1 MNVLFVNATRTW
13 GGVKTWM
20 VELASF
26 LGRRGHGVTVACR
39 PGNLLQA
46 ACVDRGLACDVLRF
60 GSDYSPVTIA
70 RFVRLMR
77 RRRADVIVTNVSKDI
92 RTAGVAARLCG
103 VAHVN
108 RLGGFSD
115 IDDRVRTRLVY
126 NALVDRVIVPSHGLL
141 EHYARFPFLRGK
153 LRRFPNAV
161 VPQTRPERRPGPVRI
176 AVLAR
181 LSRRKRVDLV
191 LRACSSLREL
201 PWELHVGGSGP
212 ELVSLVRLASD
223 LAIADRVSFA
233 CEGAEEFTKVDG
245 PSFLRDKDIGILVSD
260 SEPFAWAILEYMAS
274 SCAVIASAVDG
285 PLELIRDGVNGLL
298 VAPGSHDALAAAVRS
313 LIEHPERRESLAK
326 HGYETVCREYHQD
339 LVFPLVEADLL
350 DVVSAH
356 RRRHTRGAARSAS

>member
-26 LGRRGHGVTVACR
+26 LAGRGHGVAVACR

-46 ACVDRGLACDVLRF
+46 ACAERGLACHAVRF

-70 RFVRLMR
+70 RFARLMHR
-77 RRRADVIVTNVSKDI
+77 QRADVIVTNVSKDI

-108 RLGGFSD
+108 RLGGFHD
-115 IDDRVRTRLVY
+115 IDGSVRTRLVY
-126 NALVDRVIVPSHGLL
+126 HALVDRVIVPSNGLL
-141 EHYARFPFLRGK
+141 DHYGRFPFLQGK

-181 LSRRKRVDLV
+181 LSRRKRADVV
-191 LRACSSLREL
+191 LRACASLREL
-201 PWELHVGGSGP
+201 RWELHVGGSGP
-212 ELVSLVRLASD
+212 ELASLVRLASD
-223 LAIADRVSFA
+223 LGISDRVSFA
-233 CEGAEEFTKVDG
+233 CDAGAGFTKVDG

-274 SCAVIASAVDG
+274 SCAVVASAVDG
-285 PLELIRDGVNGLL
+285 PLEMIRDGVNGLL
-298 VAPGSHDALAAAVRS
+298 VAPGDHAALAAAVRS
-313 LIEHPERRESLAK
+313 LLECPDRRESLAK
-326 HGYETVCREYHQD
+326 GGFETVCREYHQD
-339 LVFPLVEADLL
+339 LVFPRVEADLL
-350 DVVSAH
+350 EVVST
-356 RRRHTRGAARSAS
+356 RRRGRSRGATQAAS

>member
-46 ACVDRGLACDVLRF
+46 ACAERGLTCHAVRF
-60 GSDYSPVTIA
+60 GSDYSLVTIA

-77 RRRADVIVTNVSKDI
+77 RQHADVMVSNVSKDI
-92 RTAGVAARLCG
+92 RTAGVAARLCR

-108 RLGGFSD
+108 RLGGFHD
-115 IDDRVRTRLVY
+115 IDDSARTRLVY
-126 NALVDRVIVPSHGLL
+126 NALVDRVIVPSNGLL
-141 EHYARFPFLRGK
+141 EHYARFPFLREK

-191 LRACSSLREL
+191 LRACARLREL

-212 ELVSLVRLASD
+212 ELASLVRLASD
-223 LAIADRVSFA
+223 LGIRDRVSFA
-233 CEGAEEFTKVDG
+233 CEAGAGFTKVDG
-245 PSFLRDKDIGILVSD
+245 PSFLRDKDVGILVSD
-260 SEPFAWAILEYMAS
+260 SEPFGWAILEYMAS

-285 PLELIRDGVNGLL
+285 AFEIIHDGVDGLL
-298 VAPGSHDALAAAVRS
+298 VPPGSHDALAAAVRS
-313 LIEHPERRESLAK
+313 LIEHPERREALATS
-326 HGYETVCREYHQD
+326 GYETVCREYHQD
-339 LVFPLVEADLL
+339 LVFPRVETELL
-350 DVVSAH
+350 AVVSA
-356 RRRHTRGAARSAS
+356 RRRSRARAAS